1 MIVSEISPLGV
12 RLLLASD
19 RCSLSKGQ
27 SVDLD
32 LTLGNDTHR
41 FSGVVVDRVDTL
53 SRDLAV
59 TVRLVEPT
67 SPRPANAERRN
78 GLRWL
83 CSEQFFPTAIAANP
97 ARYNDFVYLKFRDL
111 SRSGARVVT
120 SLRNKF
126 IVRGMRLEC
135 LVSFPLVSQIRMELI
150 VRNVSVAH
158 EQGKDLL
165 SLGVEFLASDSRDLN
180 VIAQYL
186 LQFGDTESL
195 ESLRQSG
202 LIPSS
207 MGKASIFFVRT
218 QEEYEQVLSLR
229 TGAYGDAGKL
239 PQGSQPEYMAD
250 AYDAKSK
257 IIVGKYRGKVV
268 SSARMYFP
276 EYGDVFEQEEFVS
289 WPLTLGRRDE
299 AVEVMRVCTHQDFR
313 RSDLLFSLLRF
324 MAVTAIQAK
333 RYKIVGCATDNLLP
347 LYEKVGLKNTGL
359 SYELP
364 ALNNIRHWMIV
375 GDARRCVLGT
385 DVGPILWNVLW
396 SDTADYLVE
405 NQLLNLDLLTKIR
418 LIIYRAMGP
427 LAHVLRR
434 RAQKPRRRN

>member
-1 MIVSEISPLGV
+1 M
-12 RLLLASD
+12 
-19 RCSLSKGQ
+19 
-27 SVDLD
+27 
-32 LTLGNDTHR
+32 
-41 FSGVVVDRVDTL
+41 
-53 SRDLAV
+53 AV
-59 TVRLVEPT
+59 QRTV
-67 SPRPANAERRN
+67 
-78 GLRWL
+78 
-83 CSEQFFPTAIAANP
+83 FPTAIAANP

-111 SRSGARVVT
+111 SRNGARVVT

-135 LVSFPLVSQIRMELI
+135 LVSFPLVSQIRMELV
-150 VRNVSVAH
+150 VRNVSVTH

-165 SLGVEFLASDSRDLN
+165 SLGVEFVASDSRDLN

-195 ESLRQSG
+195 ESLRQAG
-202 LIPSS
+202 LIPAS
-207 MGKASIFFVRT
+207 MGKAVDYSFVRT
-218 QEEYEQVLSLR
+218 QEEYEQVLLLR
-229 TGAYGDAGKL
+229 TDAYGDAGKL
-239 PQGSQPEYMAD
+239 PEGSQPEYMAD

-276 EYGDVFEQEEFVS
+276 EYGDVLEQEEFVP
-289 WPLTLGRRDE
+289 WPLSLGRRDE
-299 AVEVMRVCTHQDFR
+299 AVEIMRVCTHRDFR

-324 MAVTAIQAK
+324 IAVTAIQAK

-364 ALNNIRHWMIV
+364 TLNNIRHWMIV
-375 GDARRCVLGT
+375 GDARRCVLGN
-385 DVGPILWNVLW
+385 DVGPILWNALW
-396 SDTADYLVE
+396 RDTTDYLVD
-405 NQLLNLDLLTKIR
+405 NQLLSLDLVTKIR

-427 LAHVLRR
+427 LAHILRR
-434 RAQKPRRRN
+434 RAQKPRRRK